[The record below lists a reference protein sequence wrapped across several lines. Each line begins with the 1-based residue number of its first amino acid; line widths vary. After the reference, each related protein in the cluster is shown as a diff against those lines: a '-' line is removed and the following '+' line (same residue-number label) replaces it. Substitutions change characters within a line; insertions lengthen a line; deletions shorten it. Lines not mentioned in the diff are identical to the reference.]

1 MAKKKIKKA
10 ILAGL
15 AAYAGSKMLG
25 GKGKDWRSHLKHTY
39 GKTPIK
45 QVGGDASVAEAV
57 HGAKHFRKPSML
69 GDTGGSMD
77 HMKVPKKWYEF
88 WKKHG
93 GSVTT
98 AKLGKMIKASQGTYA
113 REDESIGMRLGAK
126 KTKHDKKVARD
137 ESYGDWGKRKTD
149 WAKSGKMIKAK
160 QGTYA
165 REDESLGMRLGKGK
179 GTAKERDMSYGDWGK
194 RKTDW
199 AKTGKMVK
207 ARYGTEVRTDGSNP
221 HVPKGGTAYVKT
233 KLNGTLKVKTF

>member
-1 MAKKKIKKA
+1 MAKKKLKKA

-15 AAYAGSKMLG
+15 TAYAAAKMMG
-25 GKGKDWRSHLKHTY
+25 PGKADWRKNLKHTY
-39 GKTPIK
+39 GKSPIK
-45 QVGGDASVAEAV
+45 QVGGDAKIAEAV

-69 GDTGGSMD
+69 GDVGKSMD
-77 HMKVPKKWYEF
+77 HMSGSKKWWEF

-93 GSVTT
+93 GVIKSEH
-98 AKLGKMIKASQGTYA
+98 ARLGKMIKASQGTYA

-160 QGTYA
+160 H
-165 REDESLGMRLGKGK
+165 
-179 GTAKERDMSYGDWGK
+179 
-194 RKTDW
+194 
-199 AKTGKMVK
+199 
-207 ARYGTEVRTDGSNP
+207 GTEVRTDGSTP
-221 HVPKGGTAYVKT
+221 HVPSGGTAYVKT

>member
-1 MAKKKIKKA
+1 MASKKIKKA

-15 AAYAGSKMLG
+15 TAYAGAKMMKSAKAKAALSG
-25 GKGKDWRSHLKHTY
+25 VPEGADLITKKKYMHDL
-39 GKTPIK
+39 
-45 QVGGDASVAEAV
+45 EAISP
-57 HGAKHFRKPSML
+57 KKPPML
-69 GDTGGSMD
+69 GDTGKGMD
-77 HMKVPKKWYEF
+77 HMVPKKWYEF

-98 AKLGKMIKASQGTYA
+98 AKLGKMIKAA
-113 REDESIGMRLGAK
+113 
-126 KTKHDKKVARD
+126 
-137 ESYGDWGKRKTD
+137 
-149 WAKSGKMIKAK
+149 

-194 RKTDW
+194 RKHDW
-199 AKTGKMVK
+199 AKSGKMIK
-207 ARYGTEVRTDGSNP
+207 ARYGTEVRTMGSNP

>member
-1 MAKKKIKKA
+1 MASKKIKKA

-15 AAYAGSKMLG
+15 TAYAGAKMMKSAKAKAALSGVPEGADLITKKKYMHDLEAISPKKPEHLG
-25 GKGKDWRSHLKHTY
+25 DKGK
-39 GKTPIK
+39 
-45 QVGGDASVAEAV
+45 
-57 HGAKHFRKPSML
+57 
-69 GDTGGSMD
+69 SMD
-77 HMKVPKKWYEF
+77 HLLPWYKKLKFWKEGGHIPASA

-93 GSVTT
+93 GSIRTEH
-98 AKLGKMIKASQGTYA
+98 AKLGKMIKAA
-113 REDESIGMRLGAK
+113 
-126 KTKHDKKVARD
+126 
-137 ESYGDWGKRKTD
+137 
-149 WAKSGKMIKAK
+149 

-199 AKTGKMVK
+199 AKSGKMIK
-207 ARYGTEVRTDGSNP
+207 AKSGTEVRTMGSDP

>member
-1 MAKKKIKKA
+1 MAKKKLKKA

-15 AAYAGSKMLG
+15 TAYAAIKMM
-25 GKGKDWRSHLKHTY
+25 GKVKDWRSTLKHTY
-39 GKTPIK
+39 GKSPIK

-113 REDESIGMRLGAK
+113 HEDESIGMRLGAK

-149 WAKSGKMIKAK
+149 WAKSGKMIKA
-160 QGTYA
+160 
-165 REDESLGMRLGKGK
+165 
-179 GTAKERDMSYGDWGK
+179 
-194 RKTDW
+194 
-199 AKTGKMVK
+199 
-207 ARYGTEVRTDGSNP
+207 RYGTEVRTDGSNP